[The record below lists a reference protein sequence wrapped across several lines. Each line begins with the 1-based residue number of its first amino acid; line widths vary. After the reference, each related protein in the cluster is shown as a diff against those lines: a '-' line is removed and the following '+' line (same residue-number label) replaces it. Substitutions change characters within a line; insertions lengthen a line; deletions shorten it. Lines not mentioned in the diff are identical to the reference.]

1 MPLRPLTTPSSQLF
15 TTRCYTCKTP
25 IVDERFFTINDPSLG
40 TPRYYHEL
48 HFFCSECGD
57 PFLDPHRSSSAG
69 TEKLRHGRQASVTNA
84 NDDVEAMTANI
95 NLWRG
100 HPYCDG
106 CHVRLHAPK
115 CKGCH
120 KPIAGEMLEALG
132 GKWHAE
138 CLRCEVRPLTP
149 SCLPAALT
157 RDVPPLSKTC
167 EGPFE
172 GLRIFE
178 HEGMG
183 LCETCFSCLL
193 KADL

>member
-1 MPLRPLTTPSSQLF
+1 LLIQLF

-69 TEKLRHGRQASVTNA
+69 TEKLRHGRQASA
-84 NDDVEAMTANI
+84 GDGDDDVEAMTANI

-115 CKGCH
+115 CKGCR

-138 CLRCEVRPLTP
+138 CLKCEVRQESLCDR
-149 SCLPAALT
+149 SA
-157 RDVPPLSKTC
+157 VIEPP
-167 EGPFE
+167 
-172 GLRIFE
+172 
-178 HEGMG
+178 
-183 LCETCFSCLL
+183 
-193 KADL
+193 D